1 MALGTRTENLTFA
14 VPIFP
19 VTPKGIK
26 WISRADG
33 ISLVTMTIES
43 IAARINVSFS
53 FHMFNKL

>member
-1 MALGTRTENLTFA
+1 MNNLTFA
-14 VPIFP
+14 VPVFP

-26 WISRADG
+26 RISGTDG

-43 IAARINVSFS
+43 IASGINISFP